1 MQENRRKRPPVER
14 TDPRRI
20 WPATD
25 APPRDDSASEG
36 DAPTSRGAREPPGA
50 REASYQAINDAYRLI
65 DEYVRQG
72 QKMAENL
79 WLPTEDPGG
88 EAEGGFK
95 APLRFMRAMGDMTM
109 AWVDVMQRWTN
120 DAVSPSGVAVGPFTA
135 GRTPPEQPRA
145 ESSNGATRAPAL
157 RVSVK
162 SRGVVEVSVHLG
174 EGTQLGELSPGELR
188 PFSGDAAPIKGVT
201 LEAGS
206 AGEGPL
212 LRVVVPDDQP
222 PGTYN
227 GLLVD
232 LSTQR
237 PRGTVSL
244 SISCGEGERGA

>member
-1 MQENRRKRPPVER
+1 MTKDAMQEDRKKRPPVER

-20 WPATD
+20 WPTE

-36 DAPTSRGAREPPGA
+36 EAPSSPGDEPSGN
-50 REASYQAINDAYRLI
+50 REASYKAINDAYRLI

-79 WLPTEDPGG
+79 WLPTEGSGG
-88 EAEGGFK
+88 VDEGGVK

-120 DAVSPSGVAVGPFTA
+120 DAVSPSGAAVGPFTA
-135 GRTPPEQPRA
+135 GRAPPEQPRA
-145 ESSNGATRAPAL
+145 QPSNGGPRAPAL
-157 RVSVK
+157 RVAVK
-162 SRGVVEVSVHLG
+162 SSGVVEVSVHLG

-201 LEAGS
+201 LEVGAP
-206 AGEGPL
+206 GEGPL
-212 LRVVVPDDQP
+212 LRIVVPDGQT

-232 LSTQR
+232 RSTQR

-244 SISCGEGERGA
+244 SIS

>member
-1 MQENRRKRPPVER
+1 MQENRKKRPPVQR
-14 TDPRRI
+14 TDPRRV
-20 WPATD
+20 WPAED
-25 APPRDDSASEG
+25 APPRHDSTSEAEAEG
-36 DAPTSRGAREPPGA
+36 SPSGSEPSGARD
-50 REASYQAINDAYRLI
+50 ASYKAINDAYRLI

-79 WLPTEDPGG
+79 WLPTDRPSGADES
-88 EAEGGFK
+88 GFK

-120 DAVSPSGVAVGPFTA
+120 DAVAPSGAAVGPFTA
-135 GRTPPEQPRA
+135 GRAPPEQPRA
-145 ESSNGATRAPAL
+145 EPSNGAPRSPAL

-162 SRGVVEVSVHLG
+162 ARGVVEVSVHLG
-174 EGTQLGELSPGELR
+174 EGTKLGDLSPGELR
-188 PFSGDAAPIKGVT
+188 PFSGDAAPIKGVA

-206 AGEGPL
+206 PGEGPL
-212 LRVVVPDDQP
+212 LRIVVPDDQL

-232 LSTQR
+232 RSTQR

-244 SISCGEGERGA
+244 SIS